1 MFERCKDDMAYKNIS
16 SPLLAQMK
24 TLSSSLGTGLNHLDN
39 DVPARKPRSV
49 SIGATWPYIHIYI
62 SLVKKTLKL
71 KLETLWLLLKF
82 IMKRPYVFNLR
93 LSINVFPW
101 QPFSEWQLVTPISLD
116 CLVIYS
122 STQ

>member
-49 SIGATWPYIHIYI
+49 SIGATWHYIHIYI

-71 KLETLWLLLKF
+71 KLRNFVTFAKIYYETSLCVQLA
-82 IMKRPYVFNLR
+82 
-93 LSINVFPW
+93 SIN
-101 QPFSEWQLVTPISLD
+101 
-116 CLVIYS
+116 
-122 STQ
+122 